1 MMTMALTQLLAFLH
15 IKGYHE
21 RTTFNIFYNK
31 GLHEQA
37 TFNGFVP
44 KDT

>member
-1 MMTMALTQLLAFLH
+1 MMTMALTQLLAFLLT
-15 IKGYHE
+15 KGYHE
-21 RTTFNIFYNK
+21 RTIFNIFHTK
-31 GLHEQA
+31 GLHEQE

>member
-1 MMTMALTQLLAFLH
+1 MALTQLLAFLH
-15 IKGYHE
+15 TKGYHE
-21 RTTFNIFYNK
+21 QTTFHIFHTK